1 MLAGRNFNV
10 NQLLNWCDEESRF
23 TIYLKAIIN
32 YSIMQIP
39 SFLSNTFIKMGFQ
52 IKHETIFETEY

>member
-10 NQLLNWCDEESRF
+10 NQLLNWQYEESRF

-39 SFLSNTFIKMGFQ
+39 CILLNTFIKMGFK
-52 IKHETIFETEY
+52 IKHEAIFETEY